1 MAAIGWR
8 RCPQE
13 NTGLKEYGCDNLVS
27 ERLCIPMA
35 LSTCVMHPQVYSNHL
50 RCCPLLKI
58 SRRILVT
65 SVVSS
70 SHGGKSFAPCLGDG
84 YAAFTKCGWN
94 SIRLYQTA
102 LLCGCCDVEIGA
114 FTLQSGDGRY
124 YTGTGR
130 VRPRMGRELEYR
142 NVI

>member
-13 NTGLKEYGCDNLVS
+13 NTGLKEYGCDNLIS

-94 SIRLYQTA
+94 SIRLYPTA

-114 FTLQSGDGRY
+114 FTLHLR
-124 YTGTGR
+124 TGASAQAR
-130 VRPRMGRELEYR
+130 SSRETATL
-142 NVI
+142 